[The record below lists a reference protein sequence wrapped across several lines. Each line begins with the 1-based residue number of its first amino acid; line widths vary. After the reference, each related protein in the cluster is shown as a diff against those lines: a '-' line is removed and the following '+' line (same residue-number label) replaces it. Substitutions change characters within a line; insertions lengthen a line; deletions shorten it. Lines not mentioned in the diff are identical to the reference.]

1 MRKKKLKLESNKSN
15 SSHMHDEVV
24 DKVFNKKE
32 SPQKKNKK
40 ILLQLSEEIIM
51 NFLCS
56 IND

>member
-1 MRKKKLKLESNKSN
+1 
-15 SSHMHDEVV
+15 MHDEVV

-32 SPQKKNKK
+32 SPQKKHKK